1 VAAAVAG
8 LAALLLGTKKALGQP
23 VALAQGLEVIPDG
36 GTVPR
41 ALPALLGESYNLK
54 SLGALLD
61 GTPEDKARIQAAYDR
76 LPDHA
81 TVEIPGGAWPN
92 GHFLQSDPGK
102 TVGWRLENALKVPGG
117 ADYAGF
123 FMVGDGDVTYGYGN
137 GAYQFTRNTVRAT
150 SFHPIVG
157 IRSYNDAP
165 EGTGIGT
172 FGLQV
177 TSVATARNKAHS
189 TPFKTMVQSYG
200 TNGYGTF
207 DVASNPRIERHGTN
221 WNWCSVRE
229 NYDFTGLGHNG
240 GATQSY
246 VDELDMIVSGSENPA
261 AAYLPTAGD
270 RQMVLLHGQV
280 TAFSPWPGAGRHVAR
295 GKVVVASNG
304 YTQICVKDGTTG
316 AAEPGWAAS
325 GQTQD
330 GTVAWR
336 VGDVRAGQIA
346 KGFCFLIDEGLA
358 MGTWLTGKGDVYNAP
373 LDLSQVRLTG
383 AKGAGIRL
391 GPDMPLDLSAVGTA
405 ESQNARTLG
414 YDSKLGALAYKSAG
428 AARLAVH
435 DGGEI
440 VTAGP
445 MVDAAVQVV
454 SIGGPQ
460 EIGAGAS
467 KVMVTTGSPVALTM
481 PPAPADLAGA
491 RGLEVVF
498 LAPNSTVNWL
508 PGEPAQKFAGAPLPA
523 AVPAGASV
531 RLLWWQ
537 DAGTWVHTIPA

>member
-8 LAALLLGTKKALGQP
+8 LAALLLGGKKAAAQP
-23 VALAQGLEVIPDG
+23 AALAQGLEVIPDG

-41 ALPALLGESYNLK
+41 KLPALLGESYNLK

-76 LPDHA
+76 LPNHA
-81 TVEIPGGAWPN
+81 TVEIPGGTWPN
-92 GHFLQSDPGK
+92 GHFLRSDPAK
-102 TVGWRLENALKVPGG
+102 TVGWRLENRLTAPGG

-137 GAYQFTRNTVRAT
+137 GAYQFTRNTVNSA

-157 IRSYNDAP
+157 IRSFNDAP
-165 EGTGIGT
+165 GGTGIAT
-172 FGLQV
+172 YGLQL
-177 TSVATARNKAHS
+177 TSIATERNKAHS

-246 VDELDMIVSGSENPA
+246 VDELDMIVSGRENPA

-280 TAFSPWPGAGRHVAR
+280 TAFSPWPGAGHHVPR
-295 GKVVVASNG
+295 GKVIAGNG
-304 YTQICVKDGTTG
+304 YTQICTKDGTTG
-316 AAEPGWAAS
+316 PAEPAWAER
-325 GQTQD
+325 GTVQD
-330 GTVAWR
+330 GTVVWR
-336 VGDVRAGQIA
+336 VGDVHEGQIS
-346 KGFCFLIDEGLA
+346 KGFCFLIDDNLA
-358 MGTWLTGKGDVYNAP
+358 IGTWLTGKGDVYNAP

-391 GPDMPLDLSAVGTA
+391 GPDMPLDLSALGTA

-414 YDSKLGALAYKSAG
+414 FDSGLSALAYKAAG
-428 AARLAVH
+428 AVRLAVH

-440 VTAGP
+440 VTVGP
-445 MVDAAVQVV
+445 LVDSAVQA
-454 SIGGPQ
+454 IGAGGPQ
-460 EIGAGAS
+460 DIVAGAS
-467 KVMVTTGSPVALTM
+467 KVMVTTAAPVALTM
-481 PPAPADLAGA
+481 PPTPADIKGA
-491 RGLEVVF
+491 RALEVVF
-498 LAPNSTVNWL
+498 LAPNPAVAWL
-508 PGEPAQKFAGAPLPA
+508 PNGPGQKFAGVKLPG

-531 RLLWWQ
+531 RLLWWP
-537 DAGTWVHTIPA
+537 DAGSWIHTIAG